1 MPINPAPINKVKK
14 VAREIRQRWTS
25 EERIRRARLAEA
37 MQARFLQLAGVKL
50 APVPAHKKH

>member
-1 MPINPAPINKVKK
+1 MPINKVKK

-25 EERIRRARLAEA
+25 EERVRRARLAEA